1 MGQKYS
7 HVILEERT
15 YRKPQALTPG
25 MALEADI
32 VQDRRAVWEW
42 VLEPLL
48 AAGSRWKS
56 FGVGQSKLA
65 LGQ

>member
-48 AAGSRWKS
+48 VADARWNGSDNQPSSSIPSR
-56 FGVGQSKLA
+56 
-65 LGQ
+65 